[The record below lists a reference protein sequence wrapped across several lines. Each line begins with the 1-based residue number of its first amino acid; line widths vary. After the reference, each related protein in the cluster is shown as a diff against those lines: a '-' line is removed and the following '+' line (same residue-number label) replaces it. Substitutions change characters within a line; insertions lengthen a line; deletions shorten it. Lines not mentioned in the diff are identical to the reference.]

1 MKRSPSSLAGVLCLL
16 LSSALAQETA
26 GGPQETA
33 KQLNKLYQDHVVA
46 FRSIFPLDASANGLR
61 VYDDQFSNWLSEEH
75 REVRR
80 TQCRSDLESLRSKD
94 SAALDPADRLNYE
107 LFEYGLK
114 RCLDYLGFDY
124 HLLPIDQGGFSFPAT
139 FPIYASGKGAQPF
152 RNVSDYD
159 KFLKRVPGFVEWMDT
174 AIANMRIGVARGF
187 VQPKAVMEKVLP
199 QLKDMAVED
208 PRLSLFYQPI
218 LNMPAAITGDDRVR
232 LSALYEIAIRD
243 KIVPAYRRVHDFI
256 RDEYLP
262 KARTTAGLGGLPG
275 GHEMYLHAVRAMTTT
290 RLTPQEIYDI
300 GLREMARIRLEMDK
314 LHSASG
320 HQGDLKAWAAELKAG
335 TVRYKNAD
343 DVIGAYLALQK
354 HVEPLLPRLFG
365 RLPKSGYEIRAVEP
379 HREMSASSEYW
390 RGAGGRPAV
399 FYANLSALRV
409 GTVTTSVPLFLHE
422 TLPGHHL
429 QIRLQQENTGLPNFR
444 RGSSYTAFT
453 EGWAHY
459 AESLGW
465 ESGL

>member
-159 KFLKRVPGFVEWMDT
+159 KFLKRVPGFVAWMDT
-174 AIANMRIGVARGF
+174 QSPICAQAWCA
-187 VQPKAVMEKVLP
+187 
-199 QLKDMAVED
+199 DSSS
-208 PRLSLFYQPI
+208 PRQSWKK
-218 LNMPAAITGDDRVR
+218 
-232 LSALYEIAIRD
+232 SC
-243 KIVPAYRRVHDFI
+243 HSS
-256 RDEYLP
+256 
-262 KARTTAGLGGLPG
+262 RTW
-275 GHEMYLHAVRAMTTT
+275 RWTT
-290 RLTPQEIYDI
+290 R
-300 GLREMARIRLEMDK
+300 
-314 LHSASG
+314 
-320 HQGDLKAWAAELKAG
+320 
-335 TVRYKNAD
+335 
-343 DVIGAYLALQK
+343 
-354 HVEPLLPRLFG
+354 G
-365 RLPKSGYEIRAVEP
+365 R
-379 HREMSASSEYW
+379 ASSIS
-390 RGAGGRPAV
+390 R
-399 FYANLSALRV
+399 S
-409 GTVTTSVPLFLHE
+409 
-422 TLPGHHL
+422 
-429 QIRLQQENTGLPNFR
+429 
-444 RGSSYTAFT
+444 
-453 EGWAHY
+453 
-459 AESLGW
+459 
-465 ESGL
+465 